1 MREIRRSAEGS
12 RPSVW
17 AALAPIIF
25 LIAELFFVVRYFG
38 ADAMDGA
45 SQLALIFA
53 AGLGIAISMLVCK
66 NKWSNLESAIL
77 DNMRSIGSAVL
88 ILLLIGMISGSWMMS
103 GIVPMMISGGLK
115 VLTPKLFLL
124 AVCVICALVSVMTGS
139 SWTTIATIG
148 VAFVGI
154 GMALGY
160 SPGWTAGAIISGAYF
175 GDKISPLSDTTVLA
189 SSSAGT
195 PLFNH
200 IRYMMITTVP
210 SFVLACIVFTVA
222 SLVHTDVGV
231 AESRHIIEALH
242 STFNFSPWLV
252 VVPVLT
258 LVMILF
264 RFPAI
269 ITLLCSAL
277 LAGIAALIFQPHL
290 VAGELVAGGFAAEAG
305 GLAAGGAGGLAAG
318 GAGGLAA
325 GGALSFKSAFM
336 GLARCYY
343 DGTSFATGLP
353 ELDSLLETG
362 GMNGMVSTII
372 LVFAAATFGGV
383 MAGSGML
390 RTLTEL
396 LIRKVKGRFGSVAAT
411 VVSGIFCN
419 MMTGDQYL
427 SIILT
432 ASLYKDL
439 YRKNGLEP
447 RLLSRSTED
456 SATVT
461 SVLIPWNSCGM
472 TQSTVLKIPTL
483 DYLPYCFFNLIS
495 PLMSVIIALVG
506 FRIAPAKKVSTDGE

>member
-1 MREIRRSAEGS
+1 MKQ
-12 RPSVW
+12 PSVW
-17 AALAPIIF
+17 ASLAPIVF
-25 LIAELFFVVRYFG
+25 LIVELFFVVRFFG

-45 SQLALIFA
+45 SQLALILA
-53 AGLGIAISMLVCK
+53 AGLGIAVSMLVCK
-66 NKWSNLESAIL
+66 NSWHNLETAIL
-77 DNMRSIGSAVL
+77 DNIRSIGSAVL
-88 ILLLIGMISGSWMMS
+88 ILLLIGMISGSWMIS

-175 GDKISPLSDTTVLA
+175 GDKVSPLSDTTVLA
-189 SSSAGT
+189 SSTAGAS
-195 PLFNH
+195 LFSH
-200 IRYMMITTVP
+200 IRYMLITTVP
-210 SFVLACIVFTVA
+210 SFVVACIIFTIV
-222 SLVHTDVGV
+222 SLLHTDTGV
-231 AESRHIIEALH
+231 AESQHIVDALH
-242 STFNFSPWLV
+242 NTFNFSAWLV
-252 VVPVLT
+252 LVPVLT
-258 LVMILF
+258 LVMILL
-264 RFPAI
+264 RLPAI

-277 LAGIAALIFQPHL
+277 LAGIAALIFQP
-290 VAGELVAGGFAAEAG
+290 ELVAGMSGLSGF
-305 GLAAGGAGGLAAG
+305 
-318 GAGGLAA
+318 
-325 GGALSFKSAFM
+325 SFKSGFM

-343 DGTSFATGLP
+343 DGTAITTGLP
-353 ELDSLLETG
+353 ELDALLETG

-372 LVFAAATFGGV
+372 LVFAAASFGGV
-383 MAGSGML
+383 MAGSGMI
-390 RTLTEL
+390 RTLTEV
-396 LIRKVKGRFGSVAAT
+396 LIRRVKTRFGSVAAT

-432 ASLYKDL
+432 GSLYKDL

-456 SATVT
+456 FATVT

-472 TQSTVLKIPTL
+472 TQSTVLKIPTI

-495 PLMSVIIALVG
+495 PLMSIIIALIG
-506 FRIAPAKKVSTDGE
+506 FKIPQAKKSPADGE